1 MTTLNAGGTVWY
13 HSQAM
18 RVAVV
23 EDEAGVRE
31 AVGIALEE
39 AGYEVESYRDGAEAW
54 SAWGERLPELVI
66 LDIIM
71 PRLDGLELCRRV
83 RARSLELPVIFLS
96 SKDEEI
102 DRVVGLEL
110 GADDYLCKPFSVR
123 ELVARVR
130 ALERRVRL
138 SRESLE
144 AAGAAAGG
152 IDRAGSALVPGAA
165 DPAPVS
171 HALAAGIDGHS
182 RIDLGSL
189 LLDLDAIRVW
199 WHGRQIPLTVTEFRL
214 LETLVRHAGA
224 VLSRDQLLSAAYP
237 DDVYVTERSI
247 DSHIRRI
254 RRKFEQSGR
263 AIEAISSVYGAGYR
277 FQLTDA
283 DA

>member
-1 MTTLNAGGTVWY
+1 MWY
-13 HSQAM
+13 HSQSM
-18 RVAVV
+18 KVAVV

-31 AVGIALEE
+31 AVEIALEE
-39 AGYEVESYRDGAEAW
+39 AGYEVESFRDGAEAW

-71 PRLDGLELCRRV
+71 PRLDGLELCRRL
-83 RARSLELPVIFLS
+83 RARSLDLPVIFLS

-138 SRESLE
+138 SVESL
-144 AAGAAAGG
+144 AAAP
-152 IDRAGSALVPGAA
+152 SALP
-165 DPAPVS
+165 
-171 HALAAGIDGHS
+171 AGIDGHS
-182 RIDLGSL
+182 RIDLGQL

-199 WHGRQIPLTVTEFRL
+199 WHGRPIALTVTEFRL
-214 LETLVRHAGA
+214 LETLARNQGA

-237 DDVYVTERSI
+237 DDVYVTVRSI

-254 RRKFEQSGR
+254 RRKFEQTGR
-263 AIEAISSVYGAGYR
+263 ALEAISSVYGAGYR
-277 FQLTDA
+277 FQLTETDA
-283 DA
+283 